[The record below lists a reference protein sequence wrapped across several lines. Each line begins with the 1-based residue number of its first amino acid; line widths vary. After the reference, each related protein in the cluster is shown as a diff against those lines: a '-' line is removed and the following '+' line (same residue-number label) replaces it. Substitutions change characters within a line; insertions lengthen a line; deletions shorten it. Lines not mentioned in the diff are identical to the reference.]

1 MILDLVLRTGAV
13 VAVIIATKRLD
24 IWDSSDE
31 SIKLYNESRDRAK
44 PYAQHVCQYLN
55 IYVPQLPP
63 EREKTYL
70 GIYYYNQTVMTIF
83 SFLSMCPTYVS
94 MVLDK
99 VPGIVSE
106 YGKRAREAYE
116 EYQKQRIIEKEK
128 KARKIMIDDKTLVM
142 PLEPRP
148 DPDPDCKC
156 EKSNEKSTE
165 GLVPKNAPKSPYND
179 NYCAKDS
186 VQGEVKKSMPERKC
200 KCPKCD
206 RRQAEG
212 WLDNKTRCPKRNPCT
227 KDFNETP
234 RKCDYK
240 RTRIIHAKGSDAQAN
255 KECSKSKEILNNE
268 PLKDFHPYQCKNEI

>member
-44 PYAQHVCQYLN
+44 PYAQQVCQYLN

-94 MVLDK
+94 MVLDI
-99 VPGIVSE
+99 VPGFVSE
-106 YGKRAREAYE
+106 YGKRAREAYD
-116 EYQKQRIIEKEK
+116 EYQKHRIIEKEK

-156 EKSNEKSTE
+156 EKPNEKSTE
-165 GLVPKNAPKSPYND
+165 GLVPKNAPNSPYND

-212 WLDNKTRCPKRNPCT
+212 WLDNKTRCPKRNPCE

-240 RTRIIHAKGSDAQAN
+240 RTRIIHAKGSDTQSN
-255 KECSKSKEILNNE
+255 KKCLQSKGILNNE
-268 PLKDFHPYQCKNEI
+268 PSKDFHPHQCKNEI